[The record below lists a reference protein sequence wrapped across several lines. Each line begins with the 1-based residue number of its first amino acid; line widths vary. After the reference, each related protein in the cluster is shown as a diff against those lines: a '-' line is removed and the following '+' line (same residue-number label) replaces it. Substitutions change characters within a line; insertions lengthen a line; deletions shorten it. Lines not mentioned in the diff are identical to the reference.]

1 MTYIRKSG
9 ETEQDL
15 AVNVIPLIGTI
26 WTQGIPLG
34 RIPTQIC
41 LSQKIPLHQILL
53 KAASL
58 WLSC

>member
-26 WTQGIPLG
+26 WIQGIPLG

-41 LSQKIPLHQILL
+41 LSLKIPLHQILL